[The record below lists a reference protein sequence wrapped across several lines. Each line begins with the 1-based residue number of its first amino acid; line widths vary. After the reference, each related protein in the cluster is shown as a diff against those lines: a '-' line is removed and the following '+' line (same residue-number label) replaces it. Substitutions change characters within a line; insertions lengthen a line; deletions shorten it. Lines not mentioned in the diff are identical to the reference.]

1 MKKVCVNH
9 NSYDASLDKCPFCS
23 ENNRVNIPQNNNI
36 SDDTMKSC
44 ANGHFYPATLEECP
58 YCKEYI
64 EGKAYLSHLCPGCMT
79 YLDQPNL
86 PCPFCGWKQKEN
98 TDVRSLPIRHIIDDK
113 YMIGSVIETTE
124 CSILYIGWDVNKQH
138 KVLIR
143 EYFPHYFASRCDDGC
158 SVMPKATIGG
168 EPWDDDIVEPLSIE
182 KAQELYARGRW
193 IFWGEAKR
201 LFEIVGNI
209 REIEVNEDSIRI
221 FSDAE
226 KSHVSDMLTF
236 ICPVECM
243 VGVNNTAYLI
253 MEYIEGQ
260 TVEDYVRKTGSM
272 SFADSLK
279 MLSPIFEAIDK
290 LHKRN
295 IFHLLLNPRNI
306 ILTNDGVRLIDF
318 HDESYMYKLQL
329 NFGETLL
336 MQSFIAPEFYT
347 SSEITGDPIDVYN
360 LAAILYYTITGKA
373 PANSYEHMIDKN
385 VESPSTLGANI
396 TSLQESA
403 LLKALANSPTDR
415 YQSVNQFYE
424 ALTVNTNLNSYN
436 NTAPDS
442 QTETLVTESV
452 DPYAKHLCLGC
463 MTYFES
469 PLIPCPVCGWT
480 GIPDNIKFLPML
492 PIGSILVNRY
502 IIGRLMFRNEGS
514 MTYIAWDN
522 AYKKKVAIKE
532 FFLSGF
538 GISMRRNKNGSVSSC
553 WDKDFFDNCK
563 EKFYNKARSLT
574 SLVHPSLVRVHDA
587 FKTNNTVYAVLEF
600 VDGKTLE
607 EILDEHE
614 KKLPLSSIIDML
626 SPVFDAME
634 LIHKAGFLYENL
646 SLNNIIFTQSGVKL
660 MDFCESSIDYLEKQ
674 DEDADFDLVFRP
686 YPIPDERMSPNGK
699 VGAWCDVYAMAFIIY
714 RSITGE
720 WPTPVFF
727 RLHNDCLESPS
738 MLGIH
743 ISVEQDKVLLKGLAV
758 NYKDRYQTMR
768 EFYDALIGV
777 QDYDKG
783 TSNIMERIKK
793 RFSNIW
799 K

>member
-1 MKKVCVNH
+1 MQQ
-9 NSYDASLDKCPFCS
+9 STSIDK
-23 ENNRVNIPQNNNI
+23 EMEHTYLNN
-36 SDDTMKSC
+36 
-44 ANGHFYPATLEECP
+44 
-58 YCKEYI
+58 
-64 EGKAYLSHLCPGCMT
+64 LCPSCMT
-79 YLDQPNL
+79 YLDQPDL
-86 PCPFCGWKQKEN
+86 PCPFCGWEN
-98 TDVRSLPIRHIIDDK
+98 GNNTNDYALPTRHIIDEK
-113 YMIGSVIETTE
+113 YMVGNVIEKSE

-158 SVMPKATIGG
+158 SVMPRATIGS
-168 EPWDDDIVEPLSIE
+168 EPWDDDTVEPLSIE

-201 LFEIVGNI
+201 LFEIVENI

-226 KSHVSDMLTF
+226 KSHVSDMLVF

-243 VGVNNTAYLI
+243 VGVNNTAYLV
-253 MEYIEGQ
+253 MEYMEGQ
-260 TVEDYVRKTGSM
+260 TVEDYVSKTGFM

-279 MLSPIFEAIDK
+279 MLSPIFEAIDR

-295 IFHLLLNPRNI
+295 IFHLLLNPKNL
-306 ILTNDGVRLIDF
+306 ILTNDGLRLIDF
-318 HDESYMYKLQL
+318 HDESYMYRLQL
-329 NFGETLL
+329 KLGETLL
-336 MQSFIAPEFYT
+336 MQGFIAPEFHVN
-347 SSEITGDPIDVYN
+347 SEITGVPIDVYN
-360 LAAILYYTITGKA
+360 LAAILYYTITGKV
-373 PANSYEHMIDKN
+373 PANSYEHMIDRN
-385 VESPSTLGANI
+385 VEPPSALGANI
-396 TSLQESA
+396 TPLQESA
-403 LLKALANSPTDR
+403 LLKALAKSPTDR
-415 YQSVNQFYE
+415 YQSVNQFYK
-424 ALTVNTNLNSYN
+424 ALTVDTNLSSDANIILNSQ
-436 NTAPDS
+436 AD
-442 QTETLVTESV
+442 TLDPESLAA
-452 DPYAKHLCLGC
+452 YAKHLCLGC

-480 GIPDNIKFLPML
+480 GVPDNIKFLPML

-502 IIGRLMFRNEGS
+502 KIGRLMFRNEGS

-553 WDKDFFDNCK
+553 WDEDFFDNCK
-563 EKFYNKARSLT
+563 EKFYNKARCLT
-574 SLVHPSLVRVHDA
+574 SLVHPNLVRVHDA

-614 KKLPLSSIIDML
+614 KKLPMSSIIDML
-626 SPVFDAME
+626 STIFDAME

-660 MDFCESSIDYLEKQ
+660 KDFCESSIDYLEKQ

-686 YPIPDERMSPNGK
+686 YPIPFERMSPNGK
-699 VGAWCDVYAMAFIIY
+699 VGSWCDVYAMAFIIY
-714 RSITGE
+714 RSIIGE
-720 WPTPVFF
+720 WPNPVFF
-727 RLHNDCLESPS
+727 RLHNDSLRPPS
-738 MLGIH
+738 SFGIP
-743 ISVEQDKVLLKGLAV
+743 ISLAQEKALLKGLAV
-758 NYKDRYQTMR
+758 NPKDRYQTMR

-777 QDYDKG
+777 QDSNEG
-783 TSNIMERIKK
+783 SSNILGRIQKK
-793 RFSNIW
+793 FSNIW
-799 K
+799 NSL